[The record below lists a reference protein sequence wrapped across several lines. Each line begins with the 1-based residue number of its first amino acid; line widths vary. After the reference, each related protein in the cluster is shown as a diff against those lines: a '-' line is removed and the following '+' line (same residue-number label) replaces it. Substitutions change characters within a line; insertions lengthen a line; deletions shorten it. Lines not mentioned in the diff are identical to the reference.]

1 MTSKREWTLELN
13 TLSAFL
19 DGELKKSE
27 RQHLQ
32 TRLAQEPELRE
43 RLENLRKTK
52 VLLGSLPHLD
62 APRNFTLT
70 PEMVKVRE
78 KKQPWSS
85 VLQLASAMAA
95 VFLVALV
102 GLELVLNTPHAY
114 RANDAMP
121 LMESASD
128 VEEPAAEP
136 LIIWGFPDSGG
147 LGGAGGTDMKSGVV
161 SESFSAE
168 EPLVGMDDLSS
179 DEAEETMVEMEAP
192 AEGEPDDAVAE
203 METFAQEED
212 MEAEQDSPPLEADSD
227 EEYSQP
233 EAEDPEPGM
242 RAAPATD
249 EDSLILGLNLEE
261 SGETIARSEPGTGAA
276 EPVTT
281 ARDPNPFRLAQ
292 IILAVIAVGGGVALW
307 ILRKK

>member
-85 VLQLASAMAA
+85 VLRLASAMAA

-114 RANDAMP
+114 LANDAMP

-168 EPLVGMDDLSS
+168 EPLVTMDDLSS

-203 METFAQEED
+203 TE
-212 MEAEQDSPPLEADSD
+212 
-227 EEYSQP
+227 
-233 EAEDPEPGM
+233 M

-249 EDSLILGLNLEE
+249 GDSLILGLNLEE

-276 EPVTT
+276 EPVKA
-281 ARDPNPFRLAQ
+281 ARDPNLFRLAQ
-292 IILAVIAVGGGVALW
+292 IILAVLAVGGSVALW

>member
-85 VLQLASAMAA
+85 VLRLASAMAA

-114 RANDAMP
+114 LANDAMP

-179 DEAEETMVEMEAP
+179 DEAEETMVEMETP

-203 METFAQEED
+203 METFAQQEED
-212 MEAEQDSPPLEADSD
+212 SEAEQDSTSLEEDS
-227 EEYSQP
+227 ETE
-233 EAEDPEPGM
+233 M
-242 RAAPATD
+242 RADPATD
-249 EDSLILGLNLEE
+249 GDSLILGLNLEE

>member
-179 DEAEETMVEMEAP
+179 DEAEETMVEMETP

-203 METFAQEED
+203 METFAQQEED
-212 MEAEQDSPPLEADSD
+212 SEAEQDSTSLEADSD
-227 EEYSQP
+227 EEDS
-233 EAEDPEPGM
+233 ETEM

-261 SGETIARSEPGTGAA
+261 SGETIARSEPGAGAA